1 MIQRQLRVAVAG
13 AGVIGRRHAEL
24 LAASPRAQLAA
35 VADPSQASMDWAT
48 AQGVP
53 HFGTL
58 EALLASGTPLDGVI
72 LATPNPLHMPGAIA
86 CAARGLPALIEKPV
100 ADTLANAQRLAQA
113 VAAAG
118 VPMLVGHHRR
128 HSVQLLRAREVI
140 ASGELGRIVTVMGSA
155 QFAKPDAY
163 FEDGPWRRQAGGG
176 PILINLIHEMD
187 NLRYLCGEITSV
199 HALASS
205 AVRGFEVEDTA
216 VISLRFESGALGSFT
231 LSDAGA
237 GPFSWELTSG
247 ENPDYPHQAGRDCY
261 VVTGTR
267 GTLAVPT
274 LQTWRYAG
282 EASWRL
288 PLQRSDGSTER
299 NDPLAAQL
307 EHFCDVIS
315 RKVAPR
321 VTVADALQSLRV
333 VEAVRRSIDTGASVA
348 PESIA

>member
-1 MIQRQLRVAVAG
+1 MSRLRVAVAG
-13 AGVIGRRHAEL
+13 AGIIGRRHAEL

-35 VADPSQASMDWAT
+35 VADPSEASVAWA
-48 AQGVP
+48 AGQGVP
-53 HFGTL
+53 HFATL
-58 EALLASGTPLDGVI
+58 EALLASDPPVDGVI
-72 LATPNPLHMPGAIA
+72 LATPNHLHVPGAMA
-86 CAARGLPALIEKPV
+86 CAARGVPALIEKPV
-100 ADTLANAQRLAQA
+100 ADTVENGQRLAQA

-128 HSVQLLRAREVI
+128 HSAQLLRAREAI

-163 FEDGPWRRQAGGG
+163 FDGGPWRKVAGGG

-187 NLRYLCGEITSV
+187 NLRYLCGEIASV
-199 HALASS
+199 HALASN

-216 VISLRFESGALGSFT
+216 VISLRFDSGALGSFT

-247 ENPDYPHQAGRDCY
+247 ENADYPHQDDRDCY

-274 LQTWRYAG
+274 MQTWRYTG
-282 EASWRL
+282 EASWWQ
-288 PLQRSDGSTER
+288 PLERGSAAGAR

-307 EHFCDVIS
+307 DHFCDVIS

-321 VTVADALQSLRV
+321 ATVADALQSLRV

-348 PESIA
+348 PESIQ